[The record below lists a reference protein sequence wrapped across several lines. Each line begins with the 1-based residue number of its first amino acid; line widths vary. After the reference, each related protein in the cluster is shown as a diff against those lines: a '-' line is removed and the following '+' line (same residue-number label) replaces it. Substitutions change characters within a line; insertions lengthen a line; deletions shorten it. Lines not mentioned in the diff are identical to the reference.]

1 MQIIGFDNVTWFY
14 LNNPTATASDCLMTE
29 DGFLWFKYGDQITDS
44 PTMDIEYTECFEEWK
59 QGMGNFDMRYCAIG
73 NCGSYDEAMEKME
86 VLL

>member
-44 PTMDIEYTECFEEWK
+44 PTLDIEYSESFDEWTES
-59 QGMGNFDMRYCAIG
+59 MSNFDMRYCAIG
-73 NCGSYDEAMEKME
+73 DCGSYGEASER
-86 VLL
+86 LQ